1 MTQLI
6 RSKSDAQHVD
16 SVESSHKTDAS
27 IAAEKNLLFVT
38 LIHPV
43 AITDSQKLMIWGFWE
58 VHDGL
63 Q

>member
-16 SVESSHKTDAS
+16 SVESSHKINAS
-27 IAAEKNLLFVT
+27 IAAEKNQSHAI

-43 AITDSQKLMIWGFWE
+43 AITDNQ
-58 VHDGL
+58 
-63 Q
+63 

>member
-43 AITDSQKLMIWGFWE
+43 AITDSQKLMS
-58 VHDGL
+58 
-63 Q
+63 